1 MFEIDDIEL
10 KQENLNDGGL
20 AFDEIE
26 IRAGLVYLKSSGRL
40 IGLTDGEIQAKNI
53 DVNDT
58 HHNSKKELPLTLPK
72 KVVQIIYV
80 STDGRISF
88 PLAHYATTTLSGSQ
102 AFTII
107 SACNTEVKMKAK
119 VVLYL

>member
-1 MFEIDDIEL
+1 VFEIDDIEL

-72 KVVQIIYV
+72 KWFKLYMFQQTGEFHFHWHIMQQPHSVVHKLL
-80 STDGRISF
+80 
-88 PLAHYATTTLSGSQ
+88 P
-102 AFTII
+102 
-107 SACNTEVKMKAK
+107 
-119 VVLYL
+119 